1 MSGNAEDSIWPLA
14 GLCAALAAVV
24 AFAIL
29 TSALAGLVGGGSP
42 IWIAPPQAA
51 TLLARLVSRLSDPAL
66 AWPAADRRGL
76 PGAAELQAVLLTS
89 LIAVAAATVAGWVA
103 LRRMRDATPGRRAA
117 RWATRSDLAELRVG
131 RPQRGRITLGHHRR
145 ALIAAEER
153 ASVMVVGPTQSG
165 KTTGLVVPA
174 MSEWD
179 GPVLSTSV
187 KSDVLVQTLAARS
200 ELGEARVFDPT
211 QVTSV
216 GHAVWSPLSAST
228 SWTAAR
234 RTAAALLGVGEHRA
248 GQSADDAFWR
258 PAGARYLAALLFAAT
273 KATDLTMADV
283 LHWIATSDFD
293 EPTKLLDST
302 GTSTSA
308 SGATAAIDSIQS
320 VKGADH
326 RFVSSLLQT
335 IATALDAWQEPQVAG
350 ATMGESRISAE
361 WLLSGPN
368 TLYIV
373 APTSDQ
379 RRLSGLF
386 AALVAHIVAGAYER
400 SARTGRPIEPAL
412 LLALD
417 EVCNIAPLPNLD
429 EIASTGPG
437 QGVHLLCVLQN
448 ISQGYD
454 RWGRDRAET
463 IIANHRARLFCSG
476 IGDRATLDYLRGT
489 LGDEEIARISTQQ
502 RSIATPG
509 SKTRST
515 EHRPLAAPH
524 RVRQAERST
533 SLLVYGRLAPAW
545 ITLRARNGA
554 THRQARAS
562 WRRDAGGN
570 DRSGRRMTRGPGTTR
585 EQHP

>member
-1 MSGNAEDSIWPLA
+1 MNRTADDHVWPLVTLCAVLAAVLMFASLASTLA
-14 GLCAALAAVV
+14 GLLGRGA
-24 AFAIL
+24 
-29 TSALAGLVGGGSP
+29 P
-42 IWIAPPQAA
+42 IWVGPSAA
-51 TLLARLVSRLSDPAL
+51 GTLLAKLVSHLSDPAL
-66 AWPAADRRGL
+66 AWPASDRRGL
-76 PGAAELQAVLLTS
+76 PGGSELQAVLLIS
-89 LIAVAAATVAGWVA
+89 LITVATLFVFGWRLVGR
-103 LRRMRDATPGRRAA
+103 LRDATPPKRAA
-117 RWATRSDLAELRVG
+117 KWATSSDLAELRVR
-131 RPQRGRITLGHHRR
+131 RPERGRITLGYHRH

-174 MSEWD
+174 MSEWN
-179 GPVLSTSV
+179 GPVLATSI
-187 KSDVLVQTLAARS
+187 KTDVLHHTLAARS
-200 ELGEARVFDPT
+200 ERGEARVFDPT
-211 QVTSV
+211 EATSL

-228 SWTAAR
+228 TWTGAR
-234 RTAAALLGVGEHRA
+234 RTSAALLGVGEHRA
-248 GQSADDAFWR
+248 SQSADDAFWR

-273 KATDLTMADV
+273 KAADNTMADV
-283 LHWIATSDFD
+283 LHWIATTEFD
-293 EPTKLLDST
+293 EPTNLLDGSHLG
-302 GTSTSA
+302 GT
-308 SGATAAIDSIQS
+308 TAAIDSIQS
-320 VKGADH
+320 VKGADQ

-335 IATALDAWQEPQVAG
+335 IATALDPWQEPQVAG
-350 ATMGESRISAE
+350 ATMGESRISAD
-361 WLLSGPN
+361 WLLSGAN
-368 TLYIV
+368 TLYVV
-373 APTSDQ
+373 APANEQ

-386 AALVAHIVAGAYER
+386 AALVSHIVAGAYER
-400 SARTGRPIEPAL
+400 SAKTGRPIEPAL

-489 LGDEEIARISTQQ
+489 LGEEEIARISTQQ

-524 RVRQAERST
+524 RIRQADRSS

-545 ITLRARNGA
+545 ITLRP
-554 THRQARAS
+554 RQSAAPRPAAPRRS
-562 WRRDAGGN
+562 RRDRTS
-570 DRSGRRMTRGPGTTR
+570 DQPSGRTAVKPDATQ
-585 EQHP
+585 EPQP

>member
-1 MSGNAEDSIWPLA
+1 MNRNANDHVWPLV
-14 GLCAALAAVV
+14 GLCAALAGLLM
-24 AFAIL
+24 FAIL
-29 TSALAGLVGGGSP
+29 ASALAGLLGRAAP
-42 IWIAPPQAA
+42 IWIGPSAA
-51 TLLARLVSRLSDPAL
+51 GTWLARLVSHISDPAL
-66 AWPAADRRGL
+66 AWPALDRPRL
-76 PGAAELQAVLLTS
+76 PGAGELRAVLLVS
-89 LIAVAAATVAGWVA
+89 LIAVAALWVIAWRLTGHLRHATA
-103 LRRMRDATPGRRAA
+103 RKRAA
-117 RWATRSDLAELRVG
+117 KWARTADLADLRVR
-131 RPQRGRITLGHHRR
+131 RPRRGRITLGYHHR

-179 GPVLSTSV
+179 GPVLATSI
-187 KSDVLVQTLAARS
+187 KTDLLVQTLAARS
-200 ELGEARVFDPT
+200 EIGDARVFDPT
-211 QVTSV
+211 EATSL

-228 SWTAAR
+228 TWTGAR
-234 RTAAALLGVGEHRA
+234 RTAAALLSVGEQRA
-248 GQSADDAFWR
+248 THSADDAFWR

-273 KATDLTMADV
+273 KTADLTMADV
-283 LHWIATSDFD
+283 LHWIATTEFD
-293 EPTKLLDST
+293 DPTKLLDVSGHS
-302 GTSTSA
+302 GTA
-308 SGATAAIDSIQS
+308 PAIDSIQS
-320 VKGADH
+320 VKGADQ

-335 IATALDAWQEPQVAG
+335 IATALDPWQEPQVAG
-350 ATMGESRISAE
+350 ATMGESRISAD
-361 WLLSGPN
+361 WLLSGAN
-368 TLYIV
+368 TLYVV
-373 APTSDQ
+373 APANEQ

-386 AALVAHIVAGAYER
+386 AALVSHIVAGAYER
-400 SARTGRPIEPAL
+400 SAKTGRPIEPAL

-489 LGDEEIARISTQQ
+489 LGDEEIVRISTQQ
-502 RSIATPG
+502 RGIVPG
-509 SKTRST
+509 AKTHST

-524 RVRQAERST
+524 RIRQADRSS

-545 ITLRARNGA
+545 ITLRAR
-554 THRQARAS
+554 
-562 WRRDAGGN
+562 RDAA
-570 DRSGRRMTRGPGTTR
+570 DRPVRRRWRGRSNGEAKPGTTTTPDATR
-585 EQHP
+585 KQPW

>member
-1 MSGNAEDSIWPLA
+1 
-14 GLCAALAAVV
+14 
-24 AFAIL
+24 
-29 TSALAGLVGGGSP
+29 
-42 IWIAPPQAA
+42 
-51 TLLARLVSRLSDPAL
+51 
-66 AWPAADRRGL
+66 
-76 PGAAELQAVLLTS
+76 
-89 LIAVAAATVAGWVA
+89 
-103 LRRMRDATPGRRAA
+103 
-117 RWATRSDLAELRVG
+117 
-131 RPQRGRITLGHHRR
+131 
-145 ALIAAEER
+145 
-153 ASVMVVGPTQSG
+153 MVVGPTQSG

-174 MSEWD
+174 VCEWE

-187 KSDVLVQTLAARS
+187 KSDVLVKTLAGRS
-200 ELGEARVFDPT
+200 ELGEVRVFDPT
-211 QVTSV
+211 QVTSL

-228 SWTAAR
+228 TWTGAR
-234 RTAAALLGVGEHRA
+234 RTAAALLGVGDHRQA
-248 GQSADDAFWR
+248 HSADDAFWR
-258 PAGARYLAALLFAAT
+258 PAGARYLAALLFAASYG
-273 KATDLTMADV
+273 TDLTMADV
-283 LHWIATSDFD
+283 LHWISTSEFD
-293 EPTKLLDST
+293 EPTKLLDGSRN
-302 GTSTSA
+302 GGSA
-308 SGATAAIDSIQS
+308 PATDAIQS

-335 IATALDAWQEPQVAG
+335 VATALDAWQEPQVAG
-350 ATMGESRISAE
+350 ATMGDSRISAD
-361 WLLSGPN
+361 WLLDGPN

-386 AALVAHIVAGAYER
+386 SALVAHIVAGAYER
-400 SARTGRPIEPAL
+400 STRTGRPIEPSL

-448 ISQGYD
+448 ISQSYD

-489 LGDEEIARISTQQ
+489 LGEEEIARISTQQ
-502 RSIATPG
+502 RGLVPGAT
-509 SKTRST
+509 TRRT

-545 ITLRARNGA
+545 ISLRERHDQAPRRSRSASAKRAQPSNRSDRQSSTA
-554 THRQARAS
+554 PQRHRGQR
-562 WRRDAGGN
+562 
-570 DRSGRRMTRGPGTTR
+570 P
-585 EQHP
+585 